1 MNDEKLPIILRFVK
15 NIIKNKQ
22 KFFFTRVRFF
32 EGKTMNVNFTGVH
45 NPKIMIK
52 RSQVLPGAADAIVV
66 KCQVNDDENGND
78 FSELKRVVAN
88 AEELKGKF
96 INFTEDDILDIR
108 ALVTE
113 EGVGLSLNY
122 NPVNL
127 GEYSIFG
134 ICTVLCAITKKVLP
148 QLENT
153 PQALKYATSLHHFI
167 DGIGR
172 YCLKHLHK

>member
-1 MNDEKLPIILRFVK
+1 
-15 NIIKNKQ
+15 
-22 KFFFTRVRFF
+22 
-32 EGKTMNVNFTGVH
+32 MNVNFTGVH
-45 NPKIMIK
+45 NPRVLVK
-52 RSQVLPGAADAIVV
+52 RSQILPGAADAIVV

-88 AEELKGKF
+88 AEELKGEF
-96 INFTEDDILDIR
+96 IDFTEDDVLDIR
-108 ALVTE
+108 AVVTE

-127 GEYSIFG
+127 GDYSIFG

-148 QLENT
+148 HLE
-153 PQALKYATSLHHFI
+153 QSAESLKYATSLHNFI